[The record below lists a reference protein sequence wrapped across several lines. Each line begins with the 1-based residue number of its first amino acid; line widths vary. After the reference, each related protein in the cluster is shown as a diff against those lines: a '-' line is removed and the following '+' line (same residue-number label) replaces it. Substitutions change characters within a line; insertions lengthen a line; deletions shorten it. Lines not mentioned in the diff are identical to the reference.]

1 MLYVDL
7 ELQLQTFFNVRENIL
22 TLATITHSSYF
33 FFFFTFLMKVVAYLY
48 SIGKKAVFFSTV
60 SIY

>member
-33 FFFFTFLMKVVAYLY
+33 FFFFTFFNDSSCLSMLNW
-48 SIGKKAVFFSTV
+48 
-60 SIY
+60 